1 MDYNMKKEK
10 YDELLLLQ
18 EKYENGEISEA
29 DLSIE
34 ELDLLNKLYD
44 ILADSEEYCE
54 LCERNDRLFF
64 KTTPP
69 HGSTK
74 GYVDYI
80 NLIPVNPIK
89 ERSYVDTN

>member
-10 YDELLLLQ
+10 YDELLLFQ

-44 ILADSEEYCE
+44 IQ
-54 LCERNDRLFF
+54 
-64 KTTPP
+64 
-69 HGSTK
+69 
-74 GYVDYI
+74 
-80 NLIPVNPIK
+80 IK
-89 ERSYVDTN
+89 ELEESNKKRKQKLLDFRKKYLV

>member
-18 EKYENGEISEA
+18 EKYENGEISEV

-44 ILADSEEYCE
+44 IQ
-54 LCERNDRLFF
+54 
-64 KTTPP
+64 
-69 HGSTK
+69 
-74 GYVDYI
+74 
-80 NLIPVNPIK
+80 IK
-89 ERSYVDTN
+89 ELEESNKKRKQKLLDFRKKYLV

>member
-18 EKYENGEISEA
+18 EKYENGEITEA

-44 ILADSEEYCE
+44 IQ
-54 LCERNDRLFF
+54 
-64 KTTPP
+64 
-69 HGSTK
+69 
-74 GYVDYI
+74 
-80 NLIPVNPIK
+80 IK
-89 ERSYVDTN
+89 ELEESNKKRKQKLLDFRKKYLV

>member
-18 EKYENGEISEA
+18 ERYENGEISEV

-44 ILADSEEYCE
+44 IQ
-54 LCERNDRLFF
+54 
-64 KTTPP
+64 
-69 HGSTK
+69 
-74 GYVDYI
+74 
-80 NLIPVNPIK
+80 IK
-89 ERSYVDTN
+89 ELEESNKKRKQKLLDFRKKYLV

>member
-10 YDELLLLQ
+10 YDELILLQ

-44 ILADSEEYCE
+44 IQ
-54 LCERNDRLFF
+54 
-64 KTTPP
+64 
-69 HGSTK
+69 
-74 GYVDYI
+74 
-80 NLIPVNPIK
+80 IK
-89 ERSYVDTN
+89 ELEESNKKRKQKLLDFRKKYLV

>member
-18 EKYENGEISEA
+18 EKYENGEISEV

-44 ILADSEEYCE
+44 IQ
-54 LCERNDRLFF
+54 
-64 KTTPP
+64 
-69 HGSTK
+69 
-74 GYVDYI
+74 
-80 NLIPVNPIK
+80 IK
-89 ERSYVDTN
+89 ELEESNKKRKQKLLDFRKKHLV

>member
-44 ILADSEEYCE
+44 IQ
-54 LCERNDRLFF
+54 
-64 KTTPP
+64 
-69 HGSTK
+69 
-74 GYVDYI
+74 
-80 NLIPVNPIK
+80 IK
-89 ERSYVDTN
+89 ELEESNKKRKQKLLDFRKKYLV

>member
-18 EKYENGEISEA
+18 ERYENGEISEA

-44 ILADSEEYCE
+44 IQ
-54 LCERNDRLFF
+54 
-64 KTTPP
+64 
-69 HGSTK
+69 
-74 GYVDYI
+74 
-80 NLIPVNPIK
+80 IK
-89 ERSYVDTN
+89 ELEESNKKRKQKLLDFRKKYLV